1 MIFAGPLARLLGLE
15 QPYLVVLIIAEGF
28 GLAMITFYNC
38 LLSVDYKYKE
48 YLVLS
53 LLYAVCGLGL
63 SVVLITTVFRE
74 QGYLGRILGTLVP
87 AVLMG
92 IYIIARMFR
101 RARPCV
107 NRGFWVYGL
116 KISLPI
122 VPHGL
127 GQLLLAQFDRIMIK
141 RIIGDTEAGTL
152 QFCLQCRHD
161 LSGDYQL
168 ARYGVDA
175 MVF

>member
-1 MIFAGPLARLLGLE
+1 
-15 QPYLVVLIIAEGF
+15 
-28 GLAMITFYNC
+28 MITFYNC

-107 NRGFWVYGL
+107 NPRLLGL
-116 KISLPI
+116 
-122 VPHGL
+122 
-127 GQLLLAQFDRIMIK
+127 R
-141 RIIGDTEAGTL
+141 TEDQSAH
-152 QFCLQCRHD
+152 CA
-161 LSGDYQL
+161 
-168 ARYGVDA
+168 ARTRAAAACAV
-175 MVF
+175 

>member
-1 MIFAGPLARLLGLE
+1 
-15 QPYLVVLIIAEGF
+15 
-28 GLAMITFYNC
+28 MITFYNC

-101 RARPCV
+101 RRAR
-107 NRGFWVYGL
+107 
-116 KISLPI
+116 
-122 VPHGL
+122 
-127 GQLLLAQFDRIMIK
+127 A
-141 RIIGDTEAGTL
+141 
-152 QFCLQCRHD
+152 
-161 LSGDYQL
+161 
-168 ARYGVDA
+168 
-175 MVF
+175 